1 MRMYEKD
8 GGRNIRHKNVGAI
21 EFIRDFTTTL
31 IEGRWRY
38 TLSIFM
44 FSFVGSWAGFAVLWQ
59 LIAEVNGD
67 MEIDPLTGDYYG
79 QGKSGCLRGA
89 HDYTGFFLFSL
100 EVQVTT
106 GYGERYPSED
116 CPEGM
121 FMLVAQ
127 IIVGLIIQGVMVAVV
142 YSKLTRPPRHTGD
155 FVFSRNCVICLR
167 DGVLCL
173 LFRISNFAE
182 HQQINSRVE
191 VYMCK
196 KNGDRETDDVKL
208 ELENDGQITLYLPQI
223 VCHTITE
230 ESPLFGYS
238 KAELM
243 AADFEILVT
252 LTGNSKAT
260 GQTSQSR
267 TSFLPR
273 EILWGYRFV
282 NIIHYD
288 QNLEAYT
295 IDSQQFDGVYRVD
308 TPLCSARRLQEVA
321 EMPPDDLEEIKL
333 KQDNEDS
340 SYSLQEDKEPPENSL
355 NDPQDENS
363 HSPGQ
368 SSQSWEGFDGYLSK
382 DSEEFKKSLL

>member
-1 MRMYEKD
+1 MLQLIL
-8 GGRNIRHKNVGAI
+8 GTI
-21 EFIRDFTTTL
+21 
-31 IEGRWRY
+31 IEGA
-38 TLSIFM
+38 M
-44 FSFVGSWAGFAVLWQ
+44 VG
-59 LIAEVNGD
+59 
-67 MEIDPLTGDYYG
+67 
-79 QGKSGCLRGA
+79 
-89 HDYTGFFLFSL
+89 
-100 EVQVTT
+100 
-106 GYGERYPSED
+106 
-116 CPEGM
+116 
-121 FMLVAQ
+121 
-127 IIVGLIIQGVMVAVV
+127 VV
-142 YSKLTRPPRHTGD
+142 YAKITRPPRHMGS

-182 HQQINSRVE
+182 HQEINSRVE
-191 VYMCK
+191 VYMCQK
-196 KNGDRETDDVKL
+196 TEEGEIKDTKL

-223 VCHTITE
+223 VCHAITE
-230 ESPLFGYS
+230 DSPLFGYS
-238 KAELM
+238 AAQLM

-321 EMPPDDLEEIKL
+321 EMSQKVVRRRKVKSGSLCCSK
-333 KQDNEDS
+333 
-340 SYSLQEDKEPPENSL
+340 YSLQVDMQVAEIALDNSTRIEPK
-355 NDPQDENS
+355 Q
-363 HSPGQ
+363 GV
-368 SSQSWEGFDGYLSK
+368 SSQFQAQSWDGFLDSDPKSADNCYL
-382 DSEEFKKSLL
+382 